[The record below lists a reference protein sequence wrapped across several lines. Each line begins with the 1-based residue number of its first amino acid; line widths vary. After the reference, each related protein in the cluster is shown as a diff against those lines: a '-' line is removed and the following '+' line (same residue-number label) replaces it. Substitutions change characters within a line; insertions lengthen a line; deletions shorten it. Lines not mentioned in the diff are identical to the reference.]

1 MPAIKAGRKRKNPAS
16 PVLAALPVVCST
28 NHGRAIIVSV
38 LPTSEIVF
46 ALSSARS
53 GARRAGDVSV
63 MVVSRF
69 IGLFPTLRR
78 SPLEVICNL
87 VRPSRTAFPVV
98 IGWFRGSAVL
108 WLWNRG
114 TAEPAVAAQTRYEL
128 PQPLLVHTQCA
139 KLLTAALDALE
150 DQVTHRHHHAHKDHE
165 DR

>member
-46 ALSSARS
+46 ALSSDRS
-53 GARRAGDVSV
+53 GARRAGDISV

-69 IGLFPTLRR
+69 ISLFPTLRR
-78 SPLEVICNL
+78 SPLEAVCN
-87 VRPSRTAFPVV
+87 
-98 IGWFRGSAVL
+98 
-108 WLWNRG
+108 
-114 TAEPAVAAQTRYEL
+114 
-128 PQPLLVHTQCA
+128 LVHTQCA
-139 KLLTAALDALE
+139 KLFTVALDALE
-150 DQVTHRHHHAHKDHE
+150 DQVAHRHHHAHKDHE